1 MDGGQRI
8 LLISFLDVIR
18 HMVRK
23 LSVHI
28 FSGVYLSKGNKV
40 TQCLGLALKYLS
52 QKKKK
57 KERKRKRK
65 KVIEQM

>member
-52 QKKKK
+52 KKKK
-57 KERKRKRK
+57 K
-65 KVIEQM
+65 

>member
-52 QKKKK
+52 KKKK